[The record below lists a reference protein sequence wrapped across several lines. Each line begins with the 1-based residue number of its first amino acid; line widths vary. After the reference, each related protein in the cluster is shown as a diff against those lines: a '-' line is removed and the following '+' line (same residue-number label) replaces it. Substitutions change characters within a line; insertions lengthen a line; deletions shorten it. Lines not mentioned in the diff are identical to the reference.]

1 MTRAAAA
8 ALLAAALLMPV
19 AARAAGPARI
29 RCGVEMRNVSLRI
42 ADDIVL
48 QVHALDGEFVSRL
61 RARPPIFDD
70 PNSYTLR
77 LKSAEIAMD
86 GASLTNMLRDAMTA
100 HPTQLRDVKIAIEG
114 DHLHT
119 SGKIQKGAPVPFTME
134 AAVSV
139 TADGWMRLHATKL
152 NAVGVPVKGIL
163 DLFGLKMDDLMKLPA
178 GAGMKVDGD
187 DLLIDAASLMPPP
200 KTEGRLQSVSIAG
213 SHLTMHMVGA
223 GEPTGRPTTLPLP
236 GAKNYIYFYGGTIRF
251 GKLTMTNADMQLID
265 ADPRDPFDFSPPHY
279 EKQLIAG
286 YSRNT
291 ARKGLQVYMPDY
303 GDIMRRGAAPLPP
316 PRIK

>member
-1 MTRAAAA
+1 MTRSAAAV
-8 ALLAAALLMPV
+8 LAAFVVMSV

-29 RCGVEMRNVSLRI
+29 RCGVEMRNVALRV
-42 ADDIVL
+42 ADDVVL
-48 QVHALDGEFVSRL
+48 QVRTLDGEFISRL

-70 PNSYTLR
+70 ANSYTLR
-77 LKSAEIAMD
+77 LKSAEIAID
-86 GASLTNMLRDAMTA
+86 GPSLTNMLRAALTA
-100 HPTQLRDVKIAIEG
+100 HPTQLRDVRIAIEG

-139 TADGWMRLHATKL
+139 TPDGWMRLHSTKL
-152 NAVGVPVKGIL
+152 NAVGVPVKGML

-178 GAGMKVDGD
+178 GSGMKADGD
-187 DLLIDAASLMPPP
+187 DLLIDTTALMPPP
-200 KTEGRLQSVSIAG
+200 KTEGRLQSVAIAA

-223 GEPTGRPTTLPLP
+223 GAPSGRPSTLPLP
-236 GAKNYIYFYGGTIRF
+236 SAKNYIYFYGGSIRF

-265 ADPRDPFDFSPPHY
+265 ADPRDAFDFSPPHY

-291 ARKGLQVYMPDY
+291 ARKGLQVFMPDY
-303 GDIMRRGAAPLPP
+303 SDVSRKAAALPP

>member
-1 MTRAAAA
+1 MTRAAA
-8 ALLAAALLMPV
+8 ALLAAALV
-19 AARAAGPARI
+19 APITVRAAGPARI
-29 RCGVEMRNVSLRI
+29 RCGVEMRNVALRV
-42 ADDIVL
+42 ADDVVL
-48 QVHALDGEFVSRL
+48 QVHALDGEFISRL
-61 RARPPIFDD
+61 RSRPPIFDD

-77 LKSAEIAMD
+77 LKSAEIAVD

-100 HPTQLRDVKIAIEG
+100 HPTQLRDVRIAIEG

-119 SGKIQKGAPVPFTME
+119 SGRIQKGAAVPFTME
-134 AAVSV
+134 ATVSV
-139 TADGWMRLHATKL
+139 TPDGWMRLHATKL
-152 NAVGVPVKGIL
+152 TAVGVPMKGIL
-163 DLFGLKMDDLMKLPA
+163 DLFALKVEDLMKLPA
-178 GAGMKVDGD
+178 GSGIKADGD
-187 DLLIDAASLMPPP
+187 DLLIDATALMPPP
-200 KTEGRLQSVSIAG
+200 KTEGRLQSVSISG

-223 GEPTGRPTTLPLP
+223 GDPTGRPTTLPLP
-236 GAKNYIYFYGGTIRF
+236 TAKNYIYFYGGAIRF

-303 GDIMRRGAAPLPP
+303 GDITKRNRPLPAP
-316 PRIK
+316 VIR

>member
-1 MTRAAAA
+1 MTRAAAG
-8 ALLAAALLMPV
+8 LLAATLALSTTV
-19 AARAAGPARI
+19 RAAGPARI
-29 RCGVEMRNVSLRI
+29 RCGVEMRNVSLRV
-42 ADDIVL
+42 ADDVVL
-48 QVHALDGEFVSRL
+48 EIHALDGEFVSRL

-77 LKSAEIAMD
+77 LKSADISMD
-86 GASLTNMLRDAMTA
+86 GPSLTNMLRDAMTA
-100 HPTQLRDVKIAIEG
+100 HPTQLRDVKIAVEG
-114 DHLHT
+114 DHLHM

-139 TADGWMRLHATKL
+139 TPDGWLRLHATKL
-152 NAVGVPVKGIL
+152 TAVGVPAKGIL

-178 GAGMKVDGD
+178 GAGMKADGD
-187 DLLIDAASLMPPP
+187 DLLIDAAELMPPP
-200 KTEGRLQSVSIAG
+200 KTEGHVQSVSIAG
-213 SHLTMHMVGA
+213 THLTMHMVGA
-223 GEPTGRPTTLPLP
+223 GAPTGRPSTLPLQT
-236 GAKNYIYFYGGTIRF
+236 AKNYIYFYGGTIRF

-279 EKQLIAG
+279 EAQLVAG

-303 GDIMRRGAAPLPP
+303 GDIVKHNKPLRPP
-316 PRIK
+316 VIK

>member
-1 MTRAAAA
+1 MTKSGA
-8 ALLAAALLMPV
+8 ALLAVLVLMTAALG
-19 AARAAGPARI
+19 AAGPARI
-29 RCGVEMRNVSLRI
+29 RCGVEMRNVALRVS
-42 ADDIVL
+42 DDVVL
-48 QVHALDGEFVSRL
+48 QVRALDGEFVSRL
-61 RARPPIFDD
+61 RARPPLFDD

-77 LKSAEIAMD
+77 LKSAEIAID
-86 GASLTNMLRDAMTA
+86 GPSLTNMLHAALAA
-100 HPTQLRDVKIAIEG
+100 HPAPLRDVRIAIEG

-139 TADGWMRLHATKL
+139 TPDGWMRLHATKL

-163 DLFGLKMDDLMKLPA
+163 DLFSLKVEDLMKLPA
-178 GAGMKVDGD
+178 GSGMKADGD
-187 DLLIDAASLMPPP
+187 DLLIDATALMPPP
-200 KTEGRLQSVSIAG
+200 KTEGRLQSVSIAAN
-213 SHLTMHMVGA
+213 HLTMHMTGPGA
-223 GEPTGRPTTLPLP
+223 PSGRPTTLPLP
-236 GAKNYIYFYGGTIRF
+236 SAKNYIYFYGGAIRF

-279 EKQLIAG
+279 EKQLVAG

-291 ARKGLQVYMPDY
+291 ARKGLQVFMPDY
-303 GDIMRRGAAPLPP
+303 GDVMRTGAPLPP

>member
-1 MTRAAAA
+1 MTRSAAVLLA
-8 ALLAAALLMPV
+8 ALLLVPL

-29 RCGVEMRNVSLRI
+29 RCGVEMRNVSLRQT
-42 ADDIVL
+42 DDTVL
-48 QVHALDGEFVSRL
+48 QIRTLDGEFVSRL

-77 LKSAEIAMD
+77 LKSAEIALD

-100 HPTQLRDVKIAIEG
+100 HPTQLRDAKIVVEG

-119 SGKIQKGAPVPFTME
+119 SGRIQKGAPVPFTME

-139 TADGWMRLHATKL
+139 TPDGWIRLHATKL
-152 NAVGVPVKGIL
+152 NAGGVPVKGIL
-163 DLFGLKMDDLMKLPA
+163 DLFGLKMDDLMKLPV
-178 GAGMKVDGD
+178 GSGMKTDGD
-187 DLLIDAASLMPPP
+187 DLLIDVTALMPPP
-200 KTEGRLQSVSIAG
+200 KTEGRVQSVSIAG
-213 SHLTMHMVGA
+213 GLLTMHLVGA
-223 GEPTGRPTTLPLP
+223 GAPTGRPDTLPLP
-236 GAKNYIYFYGGTIRF
+236 SAKNYIYFYGGTIRF

-279 EKQLIAG
+279 EKQLVAG

-291 ARKGLQVYMPDY
+291 PRKGLQVYMPDY
-303 GDIMRRGAAPLPP
+303 GDLARRGAASLPA

>member
-1 MTRAAAA
+1 MTRATA
-8 ALLAAALLMPV
+8 ALLATLLLRSV
-19 AARAAGPARI
+19 AVHAAGPARI

-42 ADDIVL
+42 TDDIVL
-48 QVHALDGEFVSRL
+48 LVHALDGEFVSRL

-77 LKSAEIAMD
+77 LKSAEIAVD
-86 GASLTNMLRDAMTA
+86 GATLTNMLRDALAA
-100 HPTQLRDVKIAIEG
+100 HPAPLRDVKIAVEG

-119 SGKIQKGAPVPFTME
+119 SGKIQRGAAVPFTME

-139 TADGWMRLHATKL
+139 TPDGWMRLHATKL
-152 NAVGVPVKGIL
+152 TAVGVPVKGIL
-163 DLFGLKMDDLMKLPA
+163 DLFALKVEDLVKLPA
-178 GAGMKVDGD
+178 GSGIKADGD
-187 DLLIDAASLMPPP
+187 DLLIDATTLMPPP

-213 SHLTMHMVGA
+213 THLTMHMVGA
-223 GEPTGRPTTLPLP
+223 GAPTGRPATLPLET
-236 GAKNYIYFYGGTIRF
+236 AKNYIYFYGGTIRF

-265 ADPRDPFDFSPPHY
+265 ADPHDPFDFSPPHY
-279 EKQLIAG
+279 EKQLLAG

-291 ARKGLQVYMPDY
+291 ARRGLQVYMPDY
-303 GDIMRRGAAPLPP
+303 GDVVRRGGAPLPG

>member
-1 MTRAAAA
+1 MTRSVAG
-8 ALLAAALLMPV
+8 LLAAALVLP
-19 AARAAGPARI
+19 AAAWAAGPARI
-29 RCGVEMRNVSLRI
+29 RCGVEMRNVALRI
-42 ADDIVL
+42 SDDVVL
-48 QVHALDGEFVSRL
+48 QVRALDGEFVSRL

-77 LKSAEIAMD
+77 LKTADIAMD
-86 GASLTNMLRDAMTA
+86 GASLTNMLREAMTA
-100 HPTQLRDVKIAIEG
+100 HPTQLRDVRIVVES

-119 SGKIQKGAPVPFTME
+119 SGKIQKAGAPVPFTME

-139 TADGWMRLHATKL
+139 TSDGWMRLHATKL

-178 GAGMKVDGD
+178 GSGMKAEGD
-187 DLLIDAASLMPPP
+187 DLLIDATALMPPP
-200 KTEGRLQSVSIAG
+200 KTEGRLQSVSIAAN
-213 SHLTMHMVGA
+213 HLTMRMVGA
-223 GEPTGRPTTLPLP
+223 GAPTGRPSTLPLP
-236 GAKNYIYFYGGTIRF
+236 SAKNYIYFYGGSIRF

-291 ARKGLQVYMPDY
+291 ARKGLQVFMPDY
-303 GDIMRRGAAPLPP
+303 GDVARHGRALPP
-316 PRIK
+316 PAVK

>member
-1 MTRAAAA
+1 MTRAAA
-8 ALLAAALLMPV
+8 ALLAAVVLMPSGV
-19 AARAAGPARI
+19 RAAGPARI

-42 ADDIVL
+42 ADDVIL
-48 QVHALDGEFVSRL
+48 QVHTLDGEFVSRL

-77 LKSAEIAMD
+77 LKTAEIAMD
-86 GASLTNMLRDAMTA
+86 GPSLTNMLREAMTA

-119 SGKIQKGAPVPFTME
+119 SGKIQKGALVPFTME

-139 TADGWMRLHATKL
+139 TPDGWMRLHATKL
-152 NAVGVPVKGIL
+152 NAVGVSVKGIL
-163 DLFGLKMDDLMKLPA
+163 DLFGLKMDDLLKLPI
-178 GAGMKVDGD
+178 GSGMKTDGD
-187 DLLIDAASLMPPP
+187 DLLIDATALMPPP
-200 KTEGRLQSVSIAG
+200 KTEGRLESVSISG

-223 GEPTGRPTTLPLP
+223 GAPTGRPATLPLP
-236 GAKNYIYFYGGTIRF
+236 SAKNYIYFYGGSIRF
-251 GKLTMTNADMQLID
+251 GKLTMSNADMQLID
-265 ADPRDPFDFSPPHY
+265 ADPHDPFDFSPPHY

-291 ARKGLQVYMPDY
+291 PRKGLQVYMPDY
-303 GDIMRRGAAPLPP
+303 GDVIRRGGTPLPP

>member
-1 MTRAAAA
+1 MTRSAAV
-8 ALLAAALLMPV
+8 LLAAVLLMPV
-19 AARAAGPARI
+19 AVRAAGPARV

-42 ADDIVL
+42 SDDIIL
-48 QVHALDGEFVSRL
+48 QIRALDGEFVSRL

-77 LKSAEIAMD
+77 LKSADIAMD
-86 GASLTNMLRDAMTA
+86 AASLTNMLRDALTA

-119 SGKIQKGAPVPFTME
+119 SGRIQKGAPVPFTME

-139 TADGWMRLHATKL
+139 TSDGWLRLHATKI

-163 DLFGLKMDDLMKLPA
+163 DLFALKIEDLMKLPA
-178 GAGMKVDGD
+178 GSGMKADGD
-187 DLLIDAASLMPPP
+187 DLLIDAAALMPPP

-213 SHLTMHMVGA
+213 NHLTMRMVGA
-223 GEPTGRPTTLPLP
+223 GAPTGRPAELPLP
-236 GAKNYIYFYGGTIRF
+236 SAKNYIYFYGGSIRF
-251 GKLTMTNADMQLID
+251 GKLTMSNADMQLID

-303 GDIMRRGAAPLPP
+303 GDVAHRGAAPLPAP
-316 PRIK
+316 HIK

>member
-1 MTRAAAA
+1 MTRSAAVLLA
-8 ALLAAALLMPV
+8 ALLLVPL

-29 RCGVEMRNVSLRI
+29 RCGVEMRNVSLRQT
-42 ADDIVL
+42 DDTVL
-48 QVHALDGEFVSRL
+48 QIRALDGEFVSRL

-77 LKSAEIAMD
+77 LKSAEIALD
-86 GASLTNMLRDAMTA
+86 GTSLTNMLRDAMTA
-100 HPTQLRDVKIAIEG
+100 HPTQLRDVRIVVEG

-139 TADGWMRLHATKL
+139 TPEGWMRLHATKL
-152 NAVGVPVKGIL
+152 NAGGVPVKGIL

-178 GAGMKVDGD
+178 GSGMKTDGD
-187 DLLIDAASLMPPP
+187 DLLIDVTALMPPP
-200 KTEGRLQSVSIAG
+200 KTEGRVQSISIAG
-213 SHLTMHMVGA
+213 SLLTMHLVGA
-223 GEPTGRPTTLPLP
+223 GAPTGRPDTLPLP
-236 GAKNYIYFYGGTIRF
+236 SAKNYIYFYGGTIRF

-279 EKQLIAG
+279 EKQLVAG

-291 ARKGLQVYMPDY
+291 PRKGLQVYMPDY
-303 GDIMRRGAAPLPP
+303 GDLARHGGASLPA

>member
-1 MTRAAAA
+1 MTRAAA
-8 ALLAAALLMPV
+8 ALLAAALV
-19 AARAAGPARI
+19 APITVRAAGPARI
-29 RCGVEMRNVSLRI
+29 RCGVEMRNVALRV
-42 ADDIVL
+42 ADDVVL
-48 QVHALDGEFVSRL
+48 QVHALDGEFISRL

-77 LKSAEIAMD
+77 LKSAEIAVD

-100 HPTQLRDVKIAIEG
+100 HPTQLRDVRIAIEG

-119 SGKIQKGAPVPFTME
+119 SGRIQKGAAVPFTME
-134 AAVSV
+134 ATVSV
-139 TADGWMRLHATKL
+139 TPDGWMRLHATKL
-152 NAVGVPVKGIL
+152 TAVGVPMKGIL
-163 DLFGLKMDDLMKLPA
+163 DLFALKVEDLMKLPA
-178 GAGMKVDGD
+178 GSGMRADGD
-187 DLLIDAASLMPPP
+187 DLLIDATALMPPP
-200 KTEGRLQSVSIAG
+200 KTEGRLQSVSISG

-223 GEPTGRPTTLPLP
+223 GDPTGRPTTLPLP
-236 GAKNYIYFYGGTIRF
+236 TAKNYIYFYGGAIRF

-279 EKQLIAG
+279 EQQLIAG

-303 GDIMRRGAAPLPP
+303 GDITKRNRPLPAP
-316 PRIK
+316 VIR

>member
-1 MTRAAAA
+1 MTRSAA
-8 ALLAAALLMPV
+8 ALLAALLLMPLV
-19 AARAAGPARI
+19 ARAAGPARI

-42 ADDIVL
+42 TDDVVL
-48 QVHALDGEFVSRL
+48 QIRTLDGEFVSRL

-86 GASLTNMLRDAMTA
+86 GPSLTNMLRDAMTA
-100 HPTQLRDVKIAIEG
+100 HPTQLHDVKIVVEG

-119 SGKIQKGAPVPFTME
+119 SGKIQKGTAVPFTME

-139 TADGWMRLHATKL
+139 TPDGWMRLHATKL

-163 DLFGLKMDDLMKLPA
+163 DLFGLKMDDLMKLPV
-178 GAGMKVDGD
+178 GSGMKTDGD
-187 DLLIDAASLMPPP
+187 DLLIDAAALMPPP

-223 GEPTGRPTTLPLP
+223 GAPTGRPDTLPLP
-236 GAKNYIYFYGGTIRF
+236 SAKNYIYFYGGSIRF
-251 GKLTMTNADMQLID
+251 GKLTMSNADMQLID

-279 EKQLIAG
+279 EKQLVAG

-291 ARKGLQVYMPDY
+291 PRKGLQVYMPDY
-303 GDIMRRGAAPLPP
+303 SDVARRGAASLPA